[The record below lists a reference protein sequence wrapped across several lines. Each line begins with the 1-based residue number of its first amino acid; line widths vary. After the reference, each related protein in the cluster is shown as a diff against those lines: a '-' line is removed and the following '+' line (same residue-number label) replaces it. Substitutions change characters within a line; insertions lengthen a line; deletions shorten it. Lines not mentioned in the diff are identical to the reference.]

1 MNRAAAWGLL
11 LLLALLSAAALL
23 LPAWAA
29 ALLLLASFAALRK
42 GRWALLGFTLATLAI
57 NSLLFGLLIASG
69 PAVRLGPLPFHAAS
83 ALRGAVGA
91 LRLAAILGANLAVL
105 SWTSIG
111 RLLDGLGLPARATAF
126 LGAVLLTAE
135 GLGRDFVRLVDA
147 QRLAGEWP
155 HRLLAKASAAARL
168 LPPLAVLAV
177 RRARVRADALRLA
190 GHDMGPRF
198 APLVAVTALA
208 VAGRL
213 ALTAVLPN
221 LSLAYVVVF
230 VAGLLFGVR
239 VGAWAGFL
247 GMAISNL
254 LITGLYLV
262 PFANAPAMALVGA
275 MGGLLRRVDF
285 AGTGAAERWAGRL
298 LAASC
303 GIVATALFSV
313 AADVATWLAVPEYR
327 STEGSL
333 RLLVFQGLF
342 FNLLPAVANAAL
354 FAAVVGPVSAAV
366 RGSGAFVSEMGL
378 RRPREVPR

>member
-1 MNRAAAWGLL
+1 MNRAAAWGTLVLL
-11 LLLALLSAAALL
+11 GLLSAAALL
-23 LPAWAA
+23 LPPWAA
-29 ALLLLASFAALRK
+29 ALLLAAAFAALRK
-42 GRWALLGFTLATLAI
+42 GRWTLAGFTATTLAL
-57 NSLLFGLLIASG
+57 NSLLFWLFLGE
-69 PAVRLGPLPFHAAS
+69 PA
-83 ALRGAVGA
+83 RGAIGA

-135 GLGRDFVRLVDA
+135 DLGRDFLRLVDA
-147 QRLAGEWP
+147 QRLAGAWP
-155 HRLLAKASAAARL
+155 HRLLAKAGAAARL

-221 LSLAYVVVF
+221 LSLAYAVVF
-230 VAGLLFGVR
+230 VAGLLFGAR

-275 MGGLLRRVDF
+275 MGGLLRGVDF
-285 AGTGAAERWAGRL
+285 SGRTRADRWAGRA
-298 LAASC
+298 LAAAC
-303 GIVATALFSV
+303 GIVATVLFSV
-313 AADVATWLAVPEYR
+313 AADVATWLVVPEYR
-327 STEGSL
+327 ALPGSL
-333 RLLVFQGLF
+333 RVLVLQGLA
-342 FNLLPAVANAAL
+342 FNAVPAVANAAL
-354 FAAVVGPVSAAV
+354 FAAGVGPVAAAV
-366 RGSGAFVSEMGL
+366 RGSGASVSGMGQP
-378 RRPREVPR
+378 RPREAPR

>member
-1 MNRAAAWGLL
+1 MNRAAAWGVLL
-11 LLLALLSAAALL
+11 LLGGLSAAALL
-23 LPAWAA
+23 FPPWAA
-29 ALLLLASFAALRK
+29 ALLLAAGLAGLRK
-42 GRWALLGFTLATLAI
+42 GRWTLAGFTLATLVI

-69 PAVRLGPLPFHAAS
+69 PAVHLGPLAFHTGS

-147 QRLAGEWP
+147 QRLAGAWP
-155 HRLLAKASAAARL
+155 HRLLAKAPAAARL

-190 GHDMGPRF
+190 GHDTGPRF

-239 VGAWAGFL
+239 VGAWAGLL
-247 GMAISNL
+247 GMAVSNL
-254 LITGLYLV
+254 LITGLYLL
-262 PFANAPAMALVGA
+262 PFANAPAMALIGV
-275 MGGLLRRVDF
+275 MGGLLGGVDF
-285 AGTGAAERWAGRL
+285 SGRGRADRWAGRT
-298 LAASC
+298 LAAAC
-303 GIVATALFSV
+303 GIVAMVLFSV
-313 AADVATWLAVPEYR
+313 TADVATWLAVSEYR
-327 STEGSL
+327 TTPGSL
-333 RLLVFQGLF
+333 RVLVLQGLA
-342 FNLLPAVANAAL
+342 FNLVPAVANAVL
-354 FAAVVGPVSAAV
+354 FAAAVGPVSAAV
-366 RGSGAFVSEMGL
+366 RGLEGPLAPDGVAARSPA
-378 RRPREVPR
+378 